1 MHLNNKDL
9 DKLILHYVGELAKQR
24 HKRGLLLNYTE
35 TVAYISSEMMEMAR
49 DGRSVTEIMNLG
61 TKILTKK
68 DVMDGVSSMVHEVQ
82 VEATCLDGT
91 KLITVHN
98 PIQ

>member
-1 MHLNNKDL
+1 LHLNNKDL

-35 TVAYISSEMMEMAR
+35 AVAYISSEMMEMAR

-68 DVMDGVSSMVHEVQ
+68 DVSSMVHEVQ

>member
-35 TVAYISSEMMEMAR
+35 AVAYISSEMMDIVRMKTFFCSFGLLMAAVPVFAQNT
-49 DGRSVTEIMNLG
+49 G
-61 TKILTKK
+61 K
-68 DVMDGVSSMVHEVQ
+68 
-82 VEATCLDGT
+82 ATAWSGYCELA
-91 KLITVHN
+91 
-98 PIQ
+98 